1 MSNWPHP
8 IIAREGWPFL
18 ALATIVSAVITYF
31 FGWWSV
37 PFWIVTVFILQFFRD
52 PPREIPQGEGLVLCP
67 ADGRVIVVAQT
78 ADPYRGGAP
87 SLKISM
93 FMNVFNVHSQR
104 SPVDATI
111 TSIKYDKGLFVNA
124 SFDKASSDNE
134 RNALILRLDNGTE
147 ISCVQVAGLIARR
160 RGIYLLPNLFTTAA
174 LFAGFYAI
182 VQAMNVNFDQAAI
195 AIFVAMVL
203 DGLDGRVARMTRT
216 QSAFGAEFDSLA
228 DMVSFGAA
236 PALVMYEWVL
246 RDLGKLGW
254 IAAFVYVAG
263 AALRLARFNTLLEVA
278 DKRWF
283 MGLPS
288 PSAAALVAGLVWVV
302 DDLAYDPND
311 LRWLAWTVTL
321 FAGLTMVSNLK
332 YYSFKTVNLK
342 RSVPFVAIFLF
353 ALLLALLSYQPPLVL
368 FAAFVAY
375 GVSGYVVSAWMMVRE
390 RRLRT
395 AGSR

>member
-1 MSNWPHP
+1 MMHDD
-8 IIAREGWPFL
+8 
-18 ALATIVSAVITYF
+18 
-31 FGWWSV
+31 
-37 PFWIVTVFILQFFRD
+37 LQAER
-52 PPREIPQGEGLVLCP
+52 RLLKN
-67 ADGRVIVVAQT
+67 RV
-78 ADPYRGGAP
+78 
-87 SLKISM
+87 
-93 FMNVFNVHSQR
+93 
-104 SPVDATI
+104 
-111 TSIKYDKGLFVNA
+111 
-124 SFDKASSDNE
+124 
-134 RNALILRLDNGTE
+134 
-147 ISCVQVAGLIARR
+147 RR

-174 LFAGFYAI
+174 LFGGFYAI
-182 VQAMNVNFDQAAI
+182 VQGMNVNFDQAAI

-236 PALVMYEWVL
+236 PALVMYEWAL

-302 DDLAYDPND
+302 DDLGYDPGN
-311 LRWLAWTVTL
+311 LRWVAWFITV

-332 YYSFKTVNLK
+332 YYSFKTINLK
-342 RSVPFVAIFLF
+342 KSVPFVAVFVIVLV
-353 ALLLALLSYQPPLVL
+353 LALLSYQPPLVL

-375 GVSGYVVSAWMMVRE
+375 AVSGYVVSGWMMLRE
-390 RRLRT
+390 RRRRVADT
-395 AGSR
+395 A